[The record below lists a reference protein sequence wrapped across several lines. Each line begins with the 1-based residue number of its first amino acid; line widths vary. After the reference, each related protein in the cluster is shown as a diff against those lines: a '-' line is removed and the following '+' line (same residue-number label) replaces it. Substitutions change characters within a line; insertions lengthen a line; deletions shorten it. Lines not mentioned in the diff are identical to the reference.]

1 MKYKLLL
8 LSLLIIGCTKEP
20 FEYEDSTPI
29 GNPKP
34 TIDFRNESYPSI
46 NNTVGNIERQK
57 WNLHFSDYDFIW
69 NEVTQRTNVD
79 NYYPVYKASVQ
90 YDFFDDGKVDLL
102 VFNAGGGEKIP
113 GLYVLIEDVLE
124 EDRTTTTFPSKL
136 YSANSAV
143 LSDTDGDGRNEMLL
157 FGENSHNNSEF
168 GGANNYLE
176 TGYRIFFDSNKNIV
190 EQNIGS
196 VPIGVHDVTSG
207 DIDNDGDI
215 DIVVFPTGVNQ
226 ATVTPNFY
234 FPLKLI
240 NDGFGNFVEQ
250 PFFSDESLITS
261 KYGFNEWLAT
271 TFHLFDVNN
280 DGYLDLVGGH
290 YIGTLD
296 PRWGDEFIKDKKD
309 LTFAGIFIS
318 YGTSS
323 GDYYYE
329 QVGYFSESALSDKT
343 QILYGLTFTDYDNDN
358 DYDIVMSTY
367 EVDTNGSF
375 NLDSDSYIVH
385 LLKNDNNNFVNV
397 TESVIDG
404 FSDLSG
410 TTFSNFY
417 RPIINDVDNDGD
429 FDIVATAY
437 RYHSNTITYPKLL
450 YWEKNGNGYVKKEIY

>member
-1 MKYKLLL
+1 MMVIL
-8 LSLLIIGCTKEP
+8 
-20 FEYEDSTPI
+20 
-29 GNPKP
+29 
-34 TIDFRNESYPSI
+34 
-46 NNTVGNIERQK
+46 
-57 WNLHFSDYDFIW
+57 
-69 NEVTQRTNVD
+69 
-79 NYYPVYKASVQ
+79 
-90 YDFFDDGKVDLL
+90 
-102 VFNAGGGEKIP
+102 
-113 GLYVLIEDVLE
+113 
-124 EDRTTTTFPSKL
+124 
-136 YSANSAV
+136 
-143 LSDTDGDGRNEMLL
+143 
-157 FGENSHNNSEF
+157 
-168 GGANNYLE
+168 
-176 TGYRIFFDSNKNIV
+176 
-190 EQNIGS
+190 
-196 VPIGVHDVTSG
+196 
-207 DIDNDGDI
+207 
-215 DIVVFPTGVNQ
+215 VFPTGVNDS
-226 ATVTPNFY
+226 TVTSNFY

-296 PRWGDEFIKDKKD
+296 PRWGAEFIKDKKD

-323 GDYYYE
+323 GNYYYE
-329 QVGYFSESALSDKT
+329 QVRYFSESALSDTT

-367 EVDTNGSF
+367 EVDVNGSF

-410 TTFSNFY
+410 TRFSNFY

-437 RYHSNTITYPKLL
+437 RYGNNTITYPKLL
-450 YWEKNGNGYVKKEIY
+450 YWEKNGSSYVKKEIY